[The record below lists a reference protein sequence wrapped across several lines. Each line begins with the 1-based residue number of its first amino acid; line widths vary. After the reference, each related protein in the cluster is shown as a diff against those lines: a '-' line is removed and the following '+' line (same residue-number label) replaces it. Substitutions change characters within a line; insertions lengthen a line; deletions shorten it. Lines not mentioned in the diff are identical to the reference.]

1 MAGYRRPH
9 GEDGRRLVSVFFPGY
24 NPQGRLSD
32 NRAPRESRNPATPG
46 EEDMPASDNNTART
60 EPAAA
65 SFSTWIIPG
74 FFIAMVGVAAALYSV
89 KEWIAFIF
97 FMLSALIGAVGAW
110 YAYKEKDIFAAVVS
124 GAATLAIIVFLA
136 LWKWG
141 ASTPSL
147 SAPSHELSPGS
158 ASEDTAAAAPAPLP
172 PWLYGAPAPLGERFV
187 GRERELAELDAAW
200 ASAISGEPF
209 RPPAG
214 PGRPPAGPDRLPAGP
229 GHQPAGPGRDPAPG
243 GFPASPVRTVGII
256 AWGGFGK
263 STLARQW
270 LWRRFE
276 KIDGDIV
283 IPGAAANAA
292 PGTIPATSGDSAAAN
307 ADSPAA
313 SPVSPA
319 ANAASA
325 DALFWYDFQEGK
337 GADAFAEALLRYV
350 TDTPDFTLDA
360 SLKDTS
366 RRLEVLRR
374 TLAGRRYL
382 MVLDGLEVEQD
393 ASGGEGLGRMNTP
406 FLREFLRAHTAG
418 LFGKGLILITS
429 RLPLKDLDDF
439 SGPYHAIDLE
449 SQPLQDEEV
458 ALLLKKE
465 GVRELPEQAL
475 GELIDISGRQPL
487 ALKTLA
493 GILARHNGGSAIGW
507 RRFDDE
513 AFVAPPGREGERQL
527 WRVLDWTDRLLEAPE
542 RRLMTVIGHF
552 REPVPID
559 WLYHL
564 LAPAEAP
571 VLTPRSAPELPPEW
585 AERELSEEQKKNLL
599 VNLGI
604 AQAPFYPPTEL
615 VLPGPELSGPRL
627 RQALDTL
634 TGLQLLRREPQGD
647 QGQGYSAHGL
657 IRAHFRRP
665 CAAGGGVAKPASHQT
680 GQEPNTAPCA
690 HGLTAARIHL
700 RLYRLYTAVIPSK
713 WRPDGMAGLRPLYE
727 AVYHGAKAGRHEEAL
742 LEVYVERILRGTGHD
757 GNYSTKKLGAFE
769 SDLAAIRHLFDQ
781 PWDRPSARLKSNHQ
795 AWLLAVAAFSLRALG
810 RPRAALAPMRA
821 SVAMAEKQE
830 DWGEAARRAS
840 NLSELALTLGD
851 VARAV
856 ADGAR
861 AVIFADKNE
870 AWDMR
875 MIMRT
880 THADALAQ
888 GGEEEKAR
896 QLFVEAE
903 EIQKERQPQYPR
915 LYSLQ
920 GFQYADLLLAA
931 AERGAWRAW
940 LGGEGNAGYPDGEAP
955 GGTLDVAAGTAR
967 DGAWDD
973 APDKT
978 PKGQGEGKL
987 AGAGWEAL
995 IAQCEAVSER
1005 ISAELQRRKDL
1016 PTASLLDI
1024 GLNHLT
1030 LARAGLYRALLAAG
1044 AAADSPARGRAP
1056 APPAVRLPEGLAAP
1070 MAAAVD
1076 KLRESGRTDILP
1088 QGLLTRA
1095 WFRAVAGD
1103 RAGAKADLAEAWRI
1117 ADGGDMG
1124 LYRADILLTRARLFF
1139 REEPAAARQD
1149 LAEARR
1155 LIDQYGYHRR
1165 DRELAMAEAVMGV
1178 GPMAAD

>member
-1 MAGYRRPH
+1 MPT
-9 GEDGRRLVSVFFPGY
+9 
-24 NPQGRLSD
+24 SD
-32 NRAPRESRNPATPG
+32 NT
-46 EEDMPASDNNTART
+46 TANT

-65 SFSTWIIPG
+65 PLYAWNM
-74 FFIAMVGVAAALYSV
+74 FIAFLAALAVSAALYPV
-89 KEWIAFIF
+89 KEWMALIF
-97 FMLSALIGAVGAW
+97 FMLSAVIGAVGAW
-110 YAYKEKDIFAAVVS
+110 YAYKEKEKVVAVVS
-124 GAATLAIIVFLA
+124 GVATLAIIVLLV
-136 LWKWG
+136 LWIG
-141 ASTPSL
+141 NPSVL
-147 SAPSHELSPGS
+147 SGLDSGDEVSPGPVP
-158 ASEDTAAAAPAPLP
+158 EDTAAAAPAPLP
-172 PWLYGAPAPLGERFV
+172 PWLYGAPAPLGEGFV
-187 GRERELAELDAAW
+187 GRARELDELDAAW
-200 ASAISGEPF
+200 ASAVSGEPF

-214 PGRPPAGPDRLPAGP
+214 PGR
-229 GHQPAGPGRDPAPG
+229 DPAPG
-243 GFPASPVRTVGII
+243 RFPASPVRTVGII

-283 IPGAAANAA
+283 IPGAATNAA
-292 PGTIPATSGDSAAAN
+292 LGTIPATSGDSAAASL
-307 ADSPAA
+307 A
-313 SPVSPA
+313 SPA

-337 GADAFAEALLRYV
+337 GADAFAEGLLGYLA
-350 TDTPDFTLDA
+350 DDPGFTLDA
-360 SLKDTS
+360 SLQDTA
-366 RRLEVLRR
+366 RRLEFLRR

-439 SGPYHAIDLE
+439 SGPYHAMDLE
-449 SQPLQDEEV
+449 ARPLQDEEV

-571 VLTPRSAPELPPEW
+571 ALTPRSAPELPPEW

-634 TGLQLLRREPQGD
+634 TGLQLLRRELQGA

-665 CAAGGGVAKPASHQT
+665 CQADGSLSSPAPHRT

-690 HGLTAARIHL
+690 PGLAAADIHL
-700 RLYRLYTAVIPSK
+700 RLYRLYSAVIQPE
-713 WRPDGMAGLRPLYE
+713 WRPDGLAGLRPLYE
-727 AVYHGAKAGRHEEAL
+727 AVYHGAKAGLQEEAL
-742 LEVYVERILRGTGHD
+742 DEVYVERILRGTGHD
-757 GNYSTKKLGAFE
+757 GFYSTRKLGAFE
-769 SDLAAIRHLFDQ
+769 SDLAAIANFFDH
-781 PWDRPSARLKSNHQ
+781 PWDRPSTRLKPAAQ
-795 AWLLAVAAFSLRALG
+795 GWLLNQAAFSLRALG

-821 SVAMAEKQE
+821 GVAMAEKE
-830 DWGEAARRAS
+830 ENWRNAAIGAG
-840 NLSELALTLGD
+840 NLSQLALTLGD

-861 AVIFADKNE
+861 AVIFADRSE
-870 AWDMR
+870 AWDLR

-888 GGEEEKAR
+888 GGEKKKAR
-896 QLFVEAE
+896 RLFVEAE
-903 EIQKERQPQYPR
+903 EIQKERQPEYPR
-915 LYSLQ
+915 LYSLS
-920 GFQYADLLLAA
+920 GFRYADLLLAA
-931 AERGAWRAW
+931 AEQGAWRAW
-940 LGGEGNAGYPDGEAP
+940 LGGEGNAGRLDGGAP
-955 GGTLDVAAGTAR
+955 GGTLGVAAGTAR
-967 DGAWDD
+967 GGAWDD

-987 AGAGWEAL
+987 AGAGRERLMAQCDEITERAEEAL
-995 IAQCEAVSER
+995 GWAKAASE
-1005 ISAELQRRKDL
+1005 
-1016 PTASLLDI
+1016 ASLLDF

-1044 AAADSPARGRAP
+1044 AAADHPAPGRAP
-1056 APPAVRLPEGLAAP
+1056 APPVVRLPEGLAAP
-1070 MAAAVD
+1070 MATAVD
-1076 KLRESGRTDILP
+1076 KLREAGVNDYIVR
-1088 QGLLTRA
+1088 GLLTRA
-1095 WFRAVAGD
+1095 EIRAVAGD

-1139 REEPAAARQD
+1139 REEPAAARKD

-1155 LIDQYGYHRR
+1155 LIAKHGYHRR
-1165 DRELAMAEAVMGV
+1165 DRELAMAMAVIGA
-1178 GPMAAD
+1178 GPVAVD

>member
-9 GEDGRRLVSVFFPGY
+9 GEDGGRLVPVLFPGY

-46 EEDMPASDNNTART
+46 DEDVPAPDNTTANTK
-60 EPAAA
+60 PAAA
-65 SFSTWIIPG
+65 PFSTWFMPISSI
-74 FFIAMVGVAAALYSV
+74 GVATFAATLDSDNANIV
-89 KEWIAFIF
+89 LAF
-97 FMLSALIGAVGAW
+97 FMLSAVIGLFGTK
-110 YAYKEKDIFAAVVS
+110 YAYKEKDRLAAVVS
-124 GAATLAIIVFLA
+124 GAITLLIIGLLIPWEWDPASPIDWPVVSSAVTVAIIALLA
-136 LWKWG
+136 LWKWN
-141 ASTPSL
+141 P
-147 SAPSHELSPGS
+147 SAPSRPPPDDPVSPVPVP
-158 ASEDTAAAAPAPLP
+158 EDTAAAAPVSLP
-172 PWLYGAPAPLGERFV
+172 DWLYGAPAPLGERFV
-187 GRERELAELDAAW
+187 GREGELAELDAAW
-200 ASAISGEPF
+200 ASALSGEPF
-209 RPPAG
+209 RLPAG
-214 PGRPPAGPDRLPAGP
+214 LGRPPAAP
-229 GHQPAGPGRDPAPG
+229 GHQPAPGRVSAD
-243 GFPASPVRTVGII
+243 PVRTVGII

-263 STLARQW
+263 SALARQW

-276 KIDGDIV
+276 KPNNPSD
-283 IPGAAANAA
+283 
-292 PGTIPATSGDSAAAN
+292 
-307 ADSPAA
+307 
-313 SPVSPA
+313 A

-325 DALFWYDFQEGK
+325 DALFWHDFQEGK
-337 GADAFAEALLRYV
+337 GADAFAEGLLGYLA
-350 TDTPDFTLDA
+350 DDPGFTLDA
-360 SLKDTS
+360 SLQDTA
-366 RRLEVLRR
+366 RRLEFLRR

-418 LFGKGLILITS
+418 LFGKGLVLITS

-439 SGPYHAIDLE
+439 SGPYHAMDLE
-449 SQPLQDEEV
+449 ARPLKDAEV
-458 ALLLKKE
+458 ALLLKNE
-465 GVRELPEQAL
+465 GVRELPEKEL
-475 GELIDISGRQPL
+475 GELADISGRQPL

-493 GILARHNGGSAIGW
+493 GILVRHNGGSAVGW

-513 AFVAPPGREGERQL
+513 TFVAPPGREGERQL

-571 VLTPRSAPELPPEW
+571 ALTPRSAPELPPEW

-665 CAAGGGVAKPASHQT
+665 CAAGGGVAESAPHRP

-690 HGLTAARIHL
+690 NGLTAAQIHL
-700 RLYRLYTAVIPSK
+700 RLYRLYTAVIQPE
-713 WRPDGMAGLRPLYE
+713 WRPDGLEGLRPLYE
-727 AVYHGAKAGRHEEAL
+727 AVYHGARAGLQEEARAD
-742 LEVYVERILRGTGHD
+742 VYRDRILRGTGDD
-757 GNYSTKKLGAFE
+757 GHYSWKKLGAFE
-769 SDLAAIRHLFDQ
+769 SNLAGLANFFDE
-781 PWDRPSARLKSNHQ
+781 PWDRPSAQLKPAAQ
-795 AWLLAVAAFSLRALG
+795 AWLLNEAAFALRALG
-810 RPRAALAPMRA
+810 RLRAALAPLRAGVEMRI
-821 SVAMAEKQE
+821 KQE
-830 DWGEAARRAS
+830 VWNSAARIAG
-840 NLSELALTLGD
+840 NLSELELTLGD

-861 AVIFADKNE
+861 AVAFADRSGD
-870 AWDMR
+870 AFWR
-875 MIMRT
+875 MAMRT

-888 GGEEEKAR
+888 GGEKKKAR
-896 QLFVEAE
+896 RLFVEAE
-903 EIQKERQPQYPR
+903 KIQKEDQPQYPR

-920 GFQYADLLLAA
+920 GFRYADLLLAA

-940 LGGEGNAGYPDGEAP
+940 LGGEGNPDYLDGAPDG
-955 GGTLDVAAGTAR
+955 TA
-967 DGAWDD
+967 
-973 APDKT
+973 
-978 PKGQGEGKL
+978 
-987 AGAGWEAL
+987 WEAL
-995 IAQCEAVSER
+995 LTQCEAVSER
-1005 ISAELQRRKDL
+1005 AEETLAWVSPQNW
-1016 PTASLLDI
+1016 LLDI

-1044 AAADSPARGRAP
+1044 ATADNPAPGRAP

-1076 KLRESGRTDILP
+1076 KLREAGQLQYLP
-1088 QGLLTRA
+1088 LGLLTRA
-1095 WFRAVAGD
+1095 EIRAVAGD
-1103 RAGAKADLAEAWRI
+1103 RAGARADLAEAWGI

-1124 LYRADILLTRARLFF
+1124 LHRIDILLTRARLSF

-1155 LIDQYGYHRR
+1155 LIDQHGYHRR
-1165 DRELAMAEAVMGV
+1165 DRELAMAEAVIGV
-1178 GPMAAD
+1178 GPMAVD

>member
-1 MAGYRRPH
+1 
-9 GEDGRRLVSVFFPGY
+9 
-24 NPQGRLSD
+24 
-32 NRAPRESRNPATPG
+32 
-46 EEDMPASDNNTART
+46 MPAPENTTANT
-60 EPAAA
+60 ELAAA
-65 SFSTWIIPG
+65 PFSTWIIPG
-74 FFIAMVGVAAALYSV
+74 FSIAVVASAAALYPIDKIISSV
-89 KEWIAFIF
+89 F
-97 FMLSALIGAVGAW
+97 FVLAVLIGTFGAG
-110 YAYKEKDIFAAVVS
+110 YAYKGKDKGALFVSSSAAIAITILLMPLVIIPALSYIFPTAWKGDSAPLIAWVVIFSAAIP
-124 GAATLAIIVFLA
+124 TIIALLV
-136 LWKWG
+136 LWKG
-141 ASTPSL
+141 KT
-147 SAPSHELSPGS
+147 SAPSRPPPDDQLSPGP
-158 ASEDTAAAAPAPLP
+158 APEDTAAAAPASSALPAPRLSAAPAPLP
-172 PWLYGAPAPLGERFV
+172 DWLYGAPAPLGERFV
-187 GRERELAELDAAW
+187 GREGELDELDAAW
-200 ASAISGEPF
+200 ESALSDKPF
-209 RPPAG
+209 G
-214 PGRPPAGPDRLPAGP
+214 LPTA
-229 GHQPAGPGRDPAPG
+229 PGRDPAPSQ
-243 GFPASPVRTVGII
+243 FPSSPVRTVGII

-276 KIDGDIV
+276 KGNGDIV
-283 IPGAAANAA
+283 IPGAATNAA
-292 PGTIPATSGDSAAAN
+292 PGTIPATFGDSA
-307 ADSPAA
+307 D
-313 SPVSPA
+313 

-449 SQPLQDEEV
+449 SQPLKDAEV

-465 GVRELPEQAL
+465 GVRELPEQEL

-493 GILARHNGGSAIGW
+493 GILARHNGGSALGW

-513 AFVAPPGREGERQL
+513 TFVAPPGREGERQL

-552 REPVPID
+552 REPVRQD

-571 VLTPRSAPELPPEW
+571 ALTPRSAPEPPPEW
-585 AERELSEEQKKNLL
+585 AERELSEEQKKLL
-599 VNLGI
+599 LADLETG
-604 AQAPFYPPTEL
+604 QAPFYPPEEL
-615 VLPGPELSGPRL
+615 RLPGPELAGPRL

-634 TGLQLLRREPQGD
+634 TGLQLLRREDLGA
-647 QGQGYSAHGL
+647 QGQRYSAHQF

-665 CAAGGGVAKPASHQT
+665 CEADGSRNSPAPHQT
-680 GQEPNTAPCA
+680 GQEANTAPCA
-690 HGLTAARIHL
+690 PGLTATDIHL
-700 RLYRLYTAVIPSK
+700 RLYRLYTAVIQPQ
-713 WRPDGMAGLRPLYE
+713 WRPDGREGLRPLYE
-727 AVYHGAKAGRHEEAL
+727 AVYHGAKAGLHQAAL
-742 LEVYVERILRGTGHD
+742 DEVYIERILRGTGHD
-757 GNYSTKKLGAFE
+757 GNYSTFKLGAIE
-769 SDLAAIRHLFDQ
+769 SDLAAIANFFDQ

-795 AWLLAVAAFSLRALG
+795 AWLLNQAAFSLRALG
-810 RPRAALAPMRA
+810 RPRAALAPMA
-821 SVAMAEKQE
+821 AGVAMAEKE
-830 DWGEAARRAS
+830 ENWRNAAISAG
-840 NLSELALTLGD
+840 NLSELEITLGD

-861 AVIFADKNE
+861 AVAFADRSGDAFQRISK
-870 AWDMR
+870 
-875 MIMRT
+875 RT
-880 THADALAQ
+880 THAEALAQ

-896 QLFVEAE
+896 QRFVEAE
-903 EIQKERQPQYPR
+903 ERQKEDQPEYPR

-940 LGGEGNAGYPDGEAP
+940 LGGEGNAGHPDGAP
-955 GGTLDVAAGTAR
+955 DGTA
-967 DGAWDD
+967 
-973 APDKT
+973 
-978 PKGQGEGKL
+978 
-987 AGAGWEAL
+987 WEIL
-995 IAQCEAVSER
+995 LTQCEAVSER
-1005 ISAELQRRKDL
+1005 AEETLAWVSPQNW
-1016 PTASLLDI
+1016 LLDI
-1024 GLNHLT
+1024 GLDNLT

-1044 AAADSPARGRAP
+1044 ATADSPAEERAP

-1076 KLRESGRTDILP
+1076 KLREAGTMNHLP
-1088 QGLLTRA
+1088 RALLTRA
-1095 WFRAVAGD
+1095 EIRAVAGD
-1103 RAGAKADLAEAWRI
+1103 RAGAEADLAEAWGI

-1124 LYRADILLTRARLFF
+1124 LFRADILLTRARLLF
-1139 REEPAAARQD
+1139 REDRAGARQD

-1155 LIDQYGYHRR
+1155 LIAKHGYHRR
-1165 DRELAMAEAVMGV
+1165 DRELAMAMAVIGA
-1178 GPMAAD
+1178 GPVAVD